1 MAHHDI
7 YLHYVLSDV
16 CKVNTM
22 YIGMTINIFP
32 SFVIHVRESVSPE
45 GDKFYSRKSWLIAI
59 WQTPVAR
66 VS

>member
-32 SFVIHVRESVSPE
+32 PFVIHVRESVSPE
-45 GDKFYSRKSWLIAI
+45 GDKFYSRKS
-59 WQTPVAR
+59 
-66 VS
+66 